1 MILIHGY
8 IHRLLHMFRRLLIES
23 AQGFGEE
30 PPGRFA
36 ALAGQHLR
44 TTRLAPL
51 RICRVVSREGA
62 FHAEEEVKLMCVCE
76 RSYIYIYI
84 RICLYILYTIYGMY
98 YGYGHIW
105 PPPTVTFSKCCIITI
120 RTTGWPKDPSPSMP
134 STCQVNQP
142 YFPTWIMV
150 ISSLS
155 WDITWT
161 NMI

>member
-62 FHAEEEVKLMCVCE
+62 FHAEDEVKLMCVCV
-76 RSYIYIYI
+76 SALIYIYTYVYVYI
-84 RICLYILYTIYGMY
+84 YYILYMVCTMDMAT
-98 YGYGHIW
+98 YGHRQLSHSQSVESSRYG
-105 PPPTVTFSKCCIITI
+105 P
-120 RTTGWPKDPSPSMP
+120 
-134 STCQVNQP
+134 QVDQKIHLHQCHQP
-142 YFPTWIMV
+142 AR
-150 ISSLS
+150 
-155 WDITWT
+155 
-161 NMI
+161 